1 MAEKSADKRNEPV
14 KNVQREDL
22 REILVSSA
30 DKVRHALGTWAAK
43 L

>member
-1 MAEKSADKRNEPV
+1 MAEKPADKRNEPV
-14 KNVQREDL
+14 KNVQREGL

-30 DKVRHALGTWAAK
+30 DKVRQALGPWAAK